1 MSFDRKAR
9 DTKEKYAAQENEG
22 VVRNFLL
29 GGVTEVPL
37 TSCLILD
44 MSLKIE
50 KRGSPV
56 VPVDDSR
63 DKNLFVLRCRK
74 WECNVNQLFLFIY
87 FFKT

>member
-1 MSFDRKAR
+1 MSFNRKER
-9 DTKEKYAAQENEG
+9 DAKEKYGIQEDAD

-44 MSLKIE
+44 TSLKIE
-50 KRGSPV
+50 KRGSSI

-63 DKNLFVLRCRK
+63 AKSVRP
-74 WECNVNQLFLFIY
+74 
-87 FFKT
+87 

>member
-9 DTKEKYAAQENEG
+9 DTKEKYEAQENEG

-37 TSCLILD
+37 ASCLILD

-50 KRGSPV
+50 KGGSPI

-63 DKNLFVLRCRK
+63 AKSVCP
-74 WECNVNQLFLFIY
+74 
-87 FFKT
+87 